1 MQGKNV
7 GREGKERGREGK
19 EREREGKE
27 RESEGK
33 ERGGKVRRGREG
45 KLGSKNCVGR
55 GRCVPFL
62 KAIKVYR
69 GIV

>member
-33 ERGGKVRRGREG
+33 ERGREG